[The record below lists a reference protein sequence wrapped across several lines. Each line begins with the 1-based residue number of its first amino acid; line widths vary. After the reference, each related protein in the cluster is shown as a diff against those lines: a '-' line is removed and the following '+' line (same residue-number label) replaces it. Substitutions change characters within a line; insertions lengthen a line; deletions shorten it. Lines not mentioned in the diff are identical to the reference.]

1 MEPTDHLQNT
11 TESPQQEAVSVVVF
25 SPVLPDHEY
34 RSRVEE
40 EKDKMQVQLS
50 QEQTASAELQARLE
64 AEKDGNY

>member
-11 TESPQQEAVSVVVF
+11 TESPQQEAVSVVLVF
-25 SPVLPDHEY
+25 PVLPDHEY
-34 RSRVEE
+34 RSRAEE

-50 QEQTASAELQARLE
+50 QEQTTSAELQTRLE